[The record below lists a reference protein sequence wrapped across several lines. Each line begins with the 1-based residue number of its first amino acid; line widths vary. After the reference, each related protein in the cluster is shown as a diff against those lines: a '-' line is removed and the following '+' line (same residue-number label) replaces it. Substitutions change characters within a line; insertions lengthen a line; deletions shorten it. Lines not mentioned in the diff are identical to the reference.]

1 MMETL
6 LGMLVLAVLA
16 YWALRLAV
24 LFVKVGVTI
33 VMIIVVLA
41 FLAMLAGS

>member
-1 MMETL
+1 MDTL

-16 YWALRLAV
+16 YWALKMAV
-24 LFVKVGVTI
+24 FFAKVGATI

-41 FLAMLAGS
+41 FLSMLA